1 MKAVMIAFL
10 AVLTITTGCV
20 SRAAAPAVTSQPP
33 AYAMSEYRI
42 QPGDLLDVKFFYNP
56 ELNES
61 LTVRP
66 DGRITLQLVNDVVAA
81 GLTPAELTT
90 NLTKAYAPEL
100 TSPRIAVIVKT
111 SVLERVF
118 VDGEVFRAGLV
129 SLVGPTTVLQAIS
142 QAGGMKDSAK
152 SGEVLLV
159 RKAADNSTQVMR
171 LDVKKLRE
179 GVATQDILLRPN
191 DIVYVPKSTIANI
204 NTWIDMY
211 IRKNVPLPVGIGY
224 DLGR

>member
-1 MKAVMIAFL
+1 MRAVMIAIL
-10 AVLTITTGCV
+10 AVLAVATGCA
-20 SRAAAPAVTSQPP
+20 SRAANPVASAQSAPYST
-33 AYAMSEYRI
+33 SEYRI

-81 GLTPAELTT
+81 GLTPEELTR
-90 NLTKAYAPEL
+90 NLTKAYTPEL
-100 TSPRIAVIVKT
+100 TNPRIAVIVKT
-111 SVLERVF
+111 SIMERVF

-129 SLVGPTTVLQAIS
+129 NLVGPTTVLQAIS

-152 SGEVLLV
+152 AGNVLVV

-171 LDVKKLRE
+171 LDLKKLRRGDPSE
-179 GVATQDILLRPN
+179 DILLRPN
-191 DIVYVPKSTIANI
+191 DIVFVPKSTIANV

-224 DLGR
+224 DLSR

>member
-1 MKAVMIAFL
+1 MRAVMIAIL
-10 AVLTITTGCV
+10 AVLAVATGCA
-20 SRAAAPAVTSQPP
+20 SRAANPVASAQSAPYST
-33 AYAMSEYRI
+33 SEYRI

-81 GLTPAELTT
+81 GLTPEELTR
-90 NLTKAYAPEL
+90 NLTKAYTPEL
-100 TSPRIAVIVKT
+100 TNPRIAVIVKT
-111 SVLERVF
+111 SIMERVF

-129 SLVGPTTVLQAIS
+129 NLVGPTTVLQAIS

-152 SGEVLLV
+152 AGDVLVV
-159 RKAADNSTQVMR
+159 RKAADNSNQVMR
-171 LDVKKLRE
+171 LDLKKLRHGDPSE
-179 GVATQDILLRPN
+179 DILLRPN
-191 DIVYVPKSTIANI
+191 DIVFVPKSTIANV

-224 DLGR
+224 DLSR

>member
-1 MKAVMIAFL
+1 MRAVMIAFL

-20 SRAAAPAVTSQPP
+20 SRAAAPAVIPQPP
-33 AYAMSEYRI
+33 AYAVSEYRI
-42 QPGDLLDVKFFYNP
+42 QPGDQLDVKFFYNP

-81 GLTPAELTT
+81 GLTPSELTA
-90 NLTKAYAPEL
+90 NLTKGYAPEL
-100 TSPRIAVIVKT
+100 ISPRIAVIVKT

-129 SLVGPTTVLQAIS
+129 NLVGPTTVLQAIS

-179 GVATQDILLRPN
+179 GLASQDTLLRPN
-191 DIVYVPKSTIANI
+191 DIVFVPKSTIANI

-224 DLGR
+224 DLSR